1 MGPVSQA
8 THRSHHP
15 TPSGAPHGP
24 AHSAKVDKAGST
36 RFRYSTSRL
45 SCLLSLRFGD
55 GDTHYFERLMP
66 GTVPLCSTTGANGRL
81 PTCLYT
87 Y

>member
-1 MGPVSQA
+1 MGQVRDH
-8 THRSHHP
+8 TILLRSW
-15 TPSGAPHGP
+15 TPYGS
-24 AHSAKVDKAGST
+24 AHSTPIYNAGLT

-55 GDTHYFERLMP
+55 GDTHYFERLIP
-66 GTVPLCSTTGANGRL
+66 GTVPLSSTTRTMGIS
-81 PTCLYT
+81 PTCLYI